1 MGGRLLCFRSNGK
14 PYTPSFAGF
23 SRQRLCRCN
32 NPVTHSIVL
41 QNPRMVTS
49 KNRIIMKS
57 TVKNNIIGV
66 IILAAIIAV
75 VWLLPP
81 KPLFAILIVLQIFT
95 LLAIGGT
102 NININAN
109 GNRADVNDN
118 DNLNNQADH
127 E

>member
-1 MGGRLLCFRSNGK
+1 
-14 PYTPSFAGF
+14 
-23 SRQRLCRCN
+23 
-32 NPVTHSIVL
+32 
-41 QNPRMVTS
+41 
-49 KNRIIMKS
+49 MKS

-118 DNLNNQADH
+118 DNLTNQADH